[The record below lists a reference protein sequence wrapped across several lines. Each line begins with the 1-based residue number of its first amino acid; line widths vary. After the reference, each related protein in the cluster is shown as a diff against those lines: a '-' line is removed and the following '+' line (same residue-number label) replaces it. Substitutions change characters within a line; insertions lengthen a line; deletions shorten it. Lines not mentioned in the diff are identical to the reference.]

1 MFDRLLLVALL
12 SVSVQAAPLSTARS
26 AALREQFESR
36 QRETRTWASA
46 FTQTISMPGMRQP
59 IVSTGSLSYRAPE
72 LLRLEFT
79 KPEGEFILVVGDQL
93 FVQKA
98 GKKVAVKSLTGDSA
112 GKPFLSLLGLL
123 RGKPAE
129 DETMF
134 APEITREDDHYTL
147 VLTRKA
153 EASNRLPKRITNT
166 IDAESLEIREVLV
179 ELPNGGTLKYR
190 FGEASRNRPLDAA
203 RFLVPGGN

>member
-1 MFDRLLLVALL
+1 MLNRLLILVILTVAT
-12 SVSVQAAPLSTARS
+12 QAAPLSAARS

-36 QRETRTWASA
+36 QRGTRTWASA

-72 LLRLEFT
+72 QLRLEFT
-79 KPEGEFILVVGDQL
+79 KPEGEYVLVVGDQL
-93 FVQKA
+93 FMQKA
-98 GKKVAVKSLTGDSA
+98 GKKVAVKSLSGDNA

-134 APEITREDDHYTL
+134 APEIMREDDHYTL

-153 EASNRLPKRITNT
+153 EASSRLPKRITNT

-179 ELPNGGTLKYR
+179 ELPNGGTLNYR
-190 FGEASRNRPLDAA
+190 FGETTRNRPLDTA
-203 RFLVPGGN
+203 RFAIPVGN